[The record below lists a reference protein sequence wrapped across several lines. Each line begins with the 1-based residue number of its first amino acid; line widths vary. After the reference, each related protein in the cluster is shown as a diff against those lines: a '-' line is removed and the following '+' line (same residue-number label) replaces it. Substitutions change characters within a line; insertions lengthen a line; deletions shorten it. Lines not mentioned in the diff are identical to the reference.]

1 MKNSNP
7 SDKQILGNGIPKFIA
22 GWNNSFRYKQ
32 FDLNVNV
39 RGSFGFQILNFQK
52 LYYAN
57 PKINQYNML
66 QQAFDPVYGK
76 TPIYADLA
84 LVSYYVEQ
92 GDYVKID
99 NVSLGYSFSVKN
111 SKVIKK
117 ARFYVAGLN
126 LVTITGYTG
135 VDPEVN
141 RSGLAPGNDERDKY
155 PTTRTFTVGANLSF

>member
-1 MKNSNP
+1 MVFLNISWGGIIV
-7 SDKQILGNGIPKFIA
+7 SDI
-22 GWNNSFRYKQ
+22 NN
-32 FDLNVNV
+32 LMWPINI
-39 RGSFGFQILNFQK
+39 RGAFGFQILNFQK

-66 QQAFDPVYGK
+66 KQAFDPVYGK

-99 NVSLGYSFSVKN
+99 NVSVGYTLPLPKN
-111 SKVIKK
+111 KIIKN
-117 ARFYVAGLN
+117 ARVYVAGLN
-126 LVTITGYTG
+126 LITITGYTG

-141 RSGLAPGNDERDKY
+141 PTGLAPGADSRDKY
-155 PTTRTFTVGANLSF
+155 PTTRTFSVGVNLSF